1 MNINKNSFLFDEIS
15 SLRGVGKKTK
25 KYLSNK
31 KIEKIKDILWDLP
44 YASIDRSKITSLKEL
59 EIDQFSSGSWQFSSD
74 VISSA
79 KDSDAIVLITEWN
92 EYKEINWN
100 KLTLTMRKPAWIF
113 DTRIFFSKEE
123 LNCLDIN
130 YWQLGTIRD

>member
-59 EIDQFSSGSWQFSSD
+59 EIGKITTIK
-74 VISSA
+74 VIN
-79 KDSDAIVLITEWN
+79 LIFQMTKTQ
-92 EYKEINWN
+92 YKKIS
-100 KLTLTMRKPAWIF
+100 KLRKSLI
-113 DTRIFFSKEE
+113 
-123 LNCLDIN
+123 
-130 YWQLGTIRD
+130 